1 MNKNSVRLYDDASF
15 KSEDYAILWLPYHY
29 HQHKYHLLSLKLFS
43 NYHLLLKF
51 LLLSLSVRMP
61 SNRYRIIN

>member
-1 MNKNSVRLYDDASF
+1 MNKNSVPLYDVASF
-15 KSEDYAILWLPYHY
+15 KSEDHAILWLPYHY
-29 HQHKYHLLSLKLFS
+29 HQHTYHLLSLKLFS

-61 SNRYRIIN
+61 CSRYRIIN